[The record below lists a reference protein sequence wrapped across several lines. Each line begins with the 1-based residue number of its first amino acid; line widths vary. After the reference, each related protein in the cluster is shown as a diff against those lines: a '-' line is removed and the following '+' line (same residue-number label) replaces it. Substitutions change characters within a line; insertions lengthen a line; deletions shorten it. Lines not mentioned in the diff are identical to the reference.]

1 MNEPMTRP
9 IAARSSDDAAC
20 FELLR
25 RIVRWLTRQV
35 RKAMIAAAA
44 QVAVESQ
51 GLWRKL
57 VLSA

>member
-1 MNEPMTRP
+1 MNEPLTRP
-9 IAARSSDDAAC
+9 IAAKVPTTLPALIAPSDSPM
-20 FELLR
+20 
-25 RIVRWLTRQV
+25 VTRQV